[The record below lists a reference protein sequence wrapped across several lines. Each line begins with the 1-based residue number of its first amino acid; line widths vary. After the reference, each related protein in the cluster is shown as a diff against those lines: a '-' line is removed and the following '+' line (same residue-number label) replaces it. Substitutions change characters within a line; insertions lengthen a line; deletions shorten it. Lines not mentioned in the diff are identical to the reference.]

1 MNIYL
6 RNELNYKTDIRYNIF
21 GSVWPWNDKNN
32 HVAENLRLAM
42 AENPNLH
49 LLVQS
54 GYFDGACDY
63 FNAKYSMWQMDPR
76 GLLKPRMKWEGYR
89 SGHMLYLRKEDRE
102 SSTENLRRFIKSSLN
117 IGKPIR
123 Y

>member
-1 MNIYL
+1 
-6 RNELNYKTDIRYNIF
+6 
-21 GSVWPWNDKNN
+21 
-32 HVAENLRLAM
+32 M

-63 FNAKYSMWQMDPR
+63 FNAKYSMWQMDPK
-76 GLLKPRMKWEGYR
+76 GVLKSRMKWEGYR
-89 SGHMLYLRKEDRE
+89 SGHMLYLRKEDIQTA
-102 SSTENLRRFIKSSLN
+102 TENLRKFIESSLN
-117 IGKPIR
+117 LGKSIK